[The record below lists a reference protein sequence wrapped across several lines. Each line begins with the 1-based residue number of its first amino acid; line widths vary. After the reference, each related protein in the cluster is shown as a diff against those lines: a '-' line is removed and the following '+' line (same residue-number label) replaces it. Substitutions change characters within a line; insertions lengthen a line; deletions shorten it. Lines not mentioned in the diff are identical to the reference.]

1 MKICVLGSGYVGL
14 VQAVGLAEI
23 GNHVLCVDIDRS
35 RVDALRDGKVPFF
48 EPGLHELMVRN
59 ARAGRISFSTEIEPG
74 YRDSDIFFIAVGT
87 PPLPSGRADLSYVLA
102 ATETIGRAATG
113 SPVLAVKSTVPVGT
127 GDEIEKRLRAIVG
140 DRMQVVSNPE
150 FLKEGTALDDFFRP
164 DRVLIGANDP
174 AAAQKLIELYRP
186 LQLASERTIIVDRR
200 SSELSKYAANAM
212 LAARISFMNELA
224 RLCDSIGADI
234 TAVRHAIGSD
244 HRIGPQFLFA
254 GPGYGGSCFPKD
266 VSALAMLSA
275 DAGVDLAV
283 VNATGE
289 ANERQRGYVIERL
302 ESFFPDGLSG
312 KRVAVWGLAF
322 KPETDDVRESPA
334 APLVRH
340 VLDAGG
346 EVHAHDAEAGA
357 NFAKTFAPDA
367 KYFDREYDTL
377 DGADAL
383 VLMTEWRHFRVPDF
397 DEIRRRMRTPN
408 ILDAR
413 NIWQTAGLRQK
424 GFRYLGIGTI
434 AGRDGALPGR

>member
-14 VQAVGLAEI
+14 VTAVGLAEI
-23 GNHVLCVDIDRS
+23 GNHVLCVDIDES
-35 RVDALRDGKVPFF
+35 RVEALRAGKVPFF

-59 ARAGRISFSTEIEPG
+59 ARGGRITFATQIEPA
-74 YRDSDIFFIAVGT
+74 YRDSEIYFIAVGT
-87 PPLPSGRADLSYVLA
+87 PPSPSGRADLSAVFA
-102 ATETIGRAATG
+102 ATETIGRMAVA
-113 SPVLAVKSTVPVGT
+113 PAVLAVKSTVPVGT
-127 GDEIEKRLRAIVG
+127 GDEVERRLRAVAG
-140 DRMQVVSNPE
+140 DRLSVVSNPE

-164 DRVLIGANDP
+164 DRVLIGAEDAD
-174 AAAQKLIELYRP
+174 AARKLEELYRP
-186 LQLASERTIIVDRR
+186 LQLASERTLIIDRR

-224 RLCDSIGADI
+224 RLCDRIGADI

-244 HRIGPQFLFA
+244 HRIGRQFLFA
-254 GPGYGGSCFPKD
+254 GPGFGGSCFPKD

-275 DAGVDLAV
+275 DAGVELAV
-283 VNATGE
+283 VNASGE
-289 ANERQRGYVIERL
+289 ANIRQRQYVIERL
-302 ESFFPDGLSG
+302 RGFFPDGFAG
-312 KRVAVWGLAF
+312 KRIAVWGLAF

-346 EVHAHDAEAGA
+346 EVHAHDAEAAA
-357 NFAKTFAPDA
+357 NFAKAFAPEA
-367 KYFDREYDTL
+367 KYFEREYDAL

-383 VLMTEWRHFRVPDF
+383 VLMTEWRHFRNPDF

-413 NIWQTAGLRQK
+413 NIWQTAGLREK
-424 GFRYLGIGTI
+424 GFRYFGIGTI
-434 AGRDGALPGR
+434 AGREGGATRS